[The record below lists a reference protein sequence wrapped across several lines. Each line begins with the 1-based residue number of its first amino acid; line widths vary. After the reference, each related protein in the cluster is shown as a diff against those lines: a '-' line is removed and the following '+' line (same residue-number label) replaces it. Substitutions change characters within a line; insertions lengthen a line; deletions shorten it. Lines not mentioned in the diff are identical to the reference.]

1 MLFRILRNL
10 CVLAYAALVLV
21 GFVYASPVINEIM
34 YRPGTAY
41 PSDRNLEFIEIHN
54 PGTAAV
60 DLSGWAIRQ
69 GPNYTFPSGTTI
81 AAGGY
86 LVVAANPT
94 TLQSS
99 ASITGVLGPW
109 ASGSHLSDRGETI
122 SLEMPDGSG
131 GWTVVDSVDYADE
144 GDWATRTRDSL
155 GGWSWVT
162 AGKGGGSSV
171 ERRNPALVSTN
182 GQNWAASSVVGGTPG
197 KANSALST
205 DIAPVITKVKHSPA
219 VPKSTDTVTISC
231 ELSDESAA
239 SALSATLYWRN
250 ATSTSPGS
258 FQSKA
263 MTGDGAGKFSTTL
276 DALAAKQ
283 IVEFYVSATD
293 GKNTRTWP
301 AASSEG
307 QNTNCT
313 YQVDDEVITGT
324 APAYRL
330 ILTAA
335 ENAAFTSLV
344 SSNPQSDRQ
353 FNLTLV
359 ATRGEE
365 TTIRYRTSMRIRGN
379 SSRSY
384 TLTPLRISMPSDDRW
399 DGVTDFLLNPKAAP
413 LQYLA
418 HKIQRAAGLVSS
430 DATPVELRR
439 QGVEG
444 TVSSGNTADF
454 GKYVRLEDIG
464 GDYVD
469 NHWPDA
475 VSGAAYRKT
484 SVSSWAST
492 GTAPTNPET
501 TWQGWSKQS
510 GSSANDWSDVMNFC
524 AVWQAACASHFT
536 GATSGNV
543 ASGTWNSTAFTDA
556 EMTTLSKVADLDYMA
571 RWLAVMTILPN
582 NEPNL
587 STGEDDDYGA
597 AFINDGTNTKMYL
610 IPHDMDCTFGLGDD
624 TVSATAI
631 GLYDAT
637 ETDTV
642 KRAGVGSVTLMKPL
656 LPLLGNSTT
665 AGNAAFR
672 AKYLNAIRELFGTI
686 FDADTSSNSNPKFY
700 QFVDEQLGD
709 WASASFRSS
718 IKTFMTARQTYL
730 LGLIGQSKTVPVPT
744 SVATATASSTPS
756 VRLNEILVSNKTVLA
771 NGSTYPDVIEL
782 YNSGSSAVDLGSKC
796 LTDDESLP
804 AKYVFPSGTSIAAG
818 GYLLVYADSDST
830 SSGLHTGFSLDAE
843 GDRVQLRDTVASG
856 GAVLDEIVFGFQ
868 PDDLSISRT
877 ASAPGTWALTTP
889 TLGKA
894 NGEALAL
901 GTPSEV
907 KINEWAGNIGYRTD
921 KDFIELYNTSSKPVA
936 LGGCRITD
944 DLLNRPSRY
953 SFRQLGYIPAGG
965 FLVIDTDK
973 LEYGLDGDFD
983 FVFFTGADGSVIDSV
998 SFSQQA
1004 SDTSTG
1010 RSTDGG
1016 SSITSYSVPTP
1027 GLSNTTALPTNS
1039 NALLTGL
1046 RITEVMYKPKAAS
1059 SAGDYE
1065 YVELRNIGSS
1075 TLDLSGVRFT
1085 NGIDYTFASG
1095 TTLAAGAYI
1104 VVCKSQSAF
1113 LARYPSAAGVLA
1125 AGSFTG
1131 ALDNSGETIA
1141 LTLPSPWNVHVLRF
1155 RYESSW
1161 YSSTANDGYSLVVV
1175 SPTTTAA
1182 RDWGDKS
1189 TWAASAAV
1197 NGNPGSDGSVALA
1210 VTSALAANGTVGVA
1224 FSYQILA
1231 NATVTSYTASG
1242 LPAGLSFNSSTG
1254 VISGTP
1260 TTVGV
1265 SSVTIGVTASSGSTS
1280 TTLSLTVSPT
1290 IYLSQSSTLAVDSGG
1305 SVVLGVAVLGGG
1317 SATYQW
1323 QRLVGGTWTNLS
1335 GATSA
1340 SYTLSSMSASLVGS
1354 YRVLVTTS
1362 GVTTASASTTIS
1374 LAGSSSVRTG
1384 LSNLSARSLV
1394 GSGSQV
1400 QIAGFV
1406 VGGTGTKQVLVR
1418 AIGPRLSAFGISGTV
1433 SDPKL
1438 EIYNTENTLLG
1449 SNDSWDSSLASV
1461 FSGVGAFSL
1470 ETGSKDAAAV
1480 FSLDPAGYTSLVS
1493 GVGGATGVGLV
1504 ELYDLGGSSSYLTN
1518 ISCRAQV
1525 GTGEQVLVAG
1535 FVIQGS
1541 GSRRVLIRGVG
1552 PGLSGFGLSGLLAD
1566 PSITLLDKDGVVL
1579 STNDNWDSSDSAVT
1593 AAIQGTGAF
1602 GLAAGSKDSVL
1613 LVTLQAGQYTVKVQ
1627 GADGGTGLAIA
1638 EVYEVP

>member
-10 CVLAYAALVLV
+10 LFLCYAAYVLV
-21 GFVYASPVINEIM
+21 CVVVASPVINEIM

-54 PGTAAV
+54 PDSAAV
-60 DLSGWAIRQ
+60 DLGGWAIRS
-69 GPNYTFPSGTTI
+69 GPNYSFPAGTTI

-86 LVVAANPT
+86 LVVGANPT
-94 TLQSS
+94 SLQSS

-109 ASGSHLSDRGETI
+109 ATDAHLSDRGETI
-122 SLEMPDGSG
+122 SLEKPDGSG
-131 GWTVVDSVDYADE
+131 GWTVVDQVDYADE

-162 AGKGGGSSV
+162 AAKTGGSSL
-171 ERRNPALVSTN
+171 ERRNPKLAATN
-182 GQNWAASSVVGGTPG
+182 GQNWAASAAVGGTPG
-197 KANSALST
+197 KANAALST
-205 DIAPVITKVKHSPA
+205 DIAPVITKVRHSPA
-219 VPKSTDTVTISC
+219 VPKSTETVTISC
-231 ELSDESAA
+231 QLGDESAA
-239 SALSATLYWRN
+239 TALTATLYWRN
-250 ATSTSPGS
+250 ATSTSPGA
-258 FQSKA
+258 FQAKA
-263 MTGDGAGKFSTTL
+263 MTGDGTGNFSTTL

-313 YQVDDEVITGT
+313 YQVDDEVITGA

-330 ILTAA
+330 VLTAA

-353 FNLTLV
+353 FNLTLI

-379 SSRSY
+379 SSRTY
-384 TLTPLRISMPSDDRW
+384 TLTPLRISMPTDDRW

-454 GKYVRLEDIG
+454 GKWVRLEDIG
-464 GDYVD
+464 GEYVD

-475 VSGAAYRKT
+475 VSGNAYRKT

-492 GTAPTNPET
+492 GTAPTNPDT
-501 TWQGWSKQS
+501 TWQGWSKQN

-524 AVWQAACASHFT
+524 TVWQTTAASHFT
-536 GATSGNV
+536 GATAGNV

-556 EMTTLSKVADLDYMA
+556 EVTTLSKIADLDYMA
-571 RWLAVMTILPN
+571 RWLALMTILPN

-597 AFINDGTNTKMYL
+597 AFINDGSNTRMYL

-672 AKYLNAIRELFGTI
+672 AKYLNAIRELFGTV

-730 LGLIGQSKTVPVPT
+730 LGLIGQAKTVPVPT
-744 SVATATASSTPS
+744 SVATAAASSTPA

-782 YNSGSSAVDLGSKC
+782 YNSSASAVDLSSKC
-796 LTDDESLP
+796 LTDDESVP

-818 GYLLVYADSDST
+818 GYLLLYADTDSA
-830 SSGLHTGFSLDAE
+830 SAGLHTGFSLDAE

-868 PDDLSISRT
+868 PDDLSLSRT
-877 ASAPGTWALTTP
+877 GSAPGTWALTTP

-901 GTPSEV
+901 GTPSEL
-907 KINEWAGNIGYRTD
+907 KINEWAGNIGFRTD
-921 KDFIELYNTSSKPVA
+921 KDFIELYNASSKPVA

-944 DLLNRPSRY
+944 DILNRPSRY
-953 SFRQLGYIPAGG
+953 TFRQLGYIPAGA
-965 FLVIDTDK
+965 FLVVDTDK

-983 FVFFTGADGSVIDSV
+983 FVFLTGADGSVIDSV

-1004 SDTSTG
+1004 SDSSTG
-1010 RSTDGG
+1010 RTTDGG
-1016 SSITSYSVPTP
+1016 SAISSFSIPTP
-1027 GLSNTTALPTNS
+1027 GLSNATALPS
-1039 NALLTGL
+1039 NDSSLLSSL
-1046 RITEVMYKPKAAS
+1046 RITELMYKPKAAS

-1065 YVELRNIGSS
+1065 FIELRNIGSS

-1104 VVCKSQSAF
+1104 VVCKSQTAF
-1113 LARYPSAAGVLA
+1113 LSRYPSAAGVLA

-1141 LTLPSPWNVHVLRF
+1141 LSLPSPWNVHILRF
-1155 RYESSW
+1155 RYEASW
-1161 YSSTANDGYSLVVV
+1161 YASTADDGYSLVVV
-1175 SPTTTAA
+1175 DPVNTAA

-1231 NATVTSYTASG
+1231 NATVTSYSASG
-1242 LPAGLSFNSSTG
+1242 LPAGLSLNSSTG
-1254 VISGTP
+1254 LISGSP
-1260 TTVGV
+1260 TSVGAT
-1265 SSVTIGVTASSGSTS
+1265 SVVIGVTGSSGSTS
-1280 TTLSLTVSPT
+1280 TTLALTISPT
-1290 IYLSQSSTLAVDSGG
+1290 IYLSQSPALAVEAGG
-1305 SVVLGVAVLGGG
+1305 SVTLGVAILGGG
-1317 SATYQW
+1317 TVTYQW
-1323 QRLVGGTWTNLS
+1323 QRLVDGVWTNVT

-1340 SYTLSSMSASLVGS
+1340 SYTLSSVSSALVGS
-1354 YRVLVTTS
+1354 YRVLVTTA
-1362 GVTTASASTTIS
+1362 GVTTASASTTLS
-1374 LAGSSSVRTG
+1374 LAATSSVRTG

-1394 GSGSQV
+1394 GSSSQV

-1406 VGGTGTKQVLVR
+1406 VGGTGSKNILVR
-1418 AIGPRLSAFGISGTV
+1418 AVGPRLSAFGLSGVV

-1438 EIYNTENTLLG
+1438 EIYDSANVLLG
-1449 SNDSWDSSLASV
+1449 SNDNWDATLASV
-1461 FSGVGAFSL
+1461 FTSVGAFAL
-1470 ETGSKDAAAV
+1470 ETGSKDAAAT
-1480 FSLDPAGYTSLVS
+1480 FSLDPSGYTSMVS

-1504 ELYDLGGSSSYLTN
+1504 ELYDLGGSTSYLTN

-1525 GTGEQVLVAG
+1525 GTDEQVLVAG

-1541 GSRRVLIRGVG
+1541 GSRRVLIRAVG
-1552 PGLSGFGLSGLLAD
+1552 PGLSAFGLSGLLTD
-1566 PSITLLDKDGVVL
+1566 PRITLLDKDNVVL
-1579 STNDNWDSSDSAVT
+1579 STNDDWDSGDAAVT
-1593 AAIQGTGAF
+1593 GAIAKTGAF
-1602 GLAAGSKDSVL
+1602 GLTAGSKDSAL

-1627 GADGGTGLAIA
+1627 GVDGGTGLAIA